1 MKVKDLIK
9 QLLDFEMDDDV
20 AVEIESDELSR
31 QRSDIIR
38 LDNDAYGVRIVTKD
52 FLLDRDSPEWAVEK
66 A

>member
-38 LDNDAYGVRIVTKD
+38 LDNDRYGIRIVTKD

>member
-31 QRSDIIR
+31 QRSDILR
-38 LDNDAYGVRIVTKD
+38 FDNDDYGVRIVTKD
-52 FLLDRDSPEWAVEK
+52 FLLDRDSPEWVVEK